1 VITLVF
7 VIPYSDLIDM
17 AAAALYKDAELP
29 KDDVVDALIYGL
41 TNASIPKRDY
51 GIPLFIRQSDES
63 DAALRERIK
72 SAYSKEILVVQL
84 EDFINL
90 VKKIVLLWAENLDD
104 SDIRVAMIE
113 LHERPD

>member
-1 VITLVF
+1 M
-7 VIPYSDLIDM
+7 IPYSDLLNI
-17 AAAALYKDAELP
+17 AKS
-29 KDDVVDALIYGL
+29 
-41 TNASIPKRDY
+41 N
-51 GIPLFIRQSDES
+51 FIRQSEES

-72 SAYSKEILVVQL
+72 AAYSKEILAVQI

-113 LHERPD
+113 LHERPA